1 MQTSTAHVAARPTQT
16 YWDRRFAVCAAL
28 AAAVDLLTKQLAVSM
43 LGEREIA
50 IGERLGLV
58 LVWNTGGPG
67 GYSLG
72 PTLSLLNIV
81 MTAIAVMIMSMI
93 AADLGRVHRLGAIA
107 LGIVTGGAVGNLAS
121 MVAGPAGVA
130 DFLAIH
136 LTDRSI
142 VFNVADIALWSGA
155 MMLIPVVILLLR
167 AIRTERKNKSRGTIA
182 AV

>member
-1 MQTSTAHVAARPTQT
+1 MPNSTTSVAVKAPQK
-16 YWDRRFAVCAAL
+16 YWDRRFAACAAL
-28 AAAVDLLTKQLAVSM
+28 AATVDLITKQLAVSM
-43 LGEREIA
+43 LGDREIA

-67 GYSLG
+67 GGYLG
-72 PTLSLLNIV
+72 PTLSFLNVV
-81 MTAIAVMIMSMI
+81 MTAVAVMIMSMI

-107 LGIVTGGAVGNLAS
+107 LGIVTGGAIGNLAS

-130 DFLAIH
+130 DFLALH

-155 MMLIPVVILLLR
+155 MLLIPVVILLLR
-167 AIRTERKNKSRGTIA
+167 AIRAERHNNSSIA
-182 AV
+182 TA

>member
-1 MQTSTAHVAARPTQT
+1 MPNSTTSVAIKAPQK

-28 AAAVDLLTKQLAVSM
+28 AATVDLITKQLAVSM
-43 LGEREIA
+43 LSDREIA

-67 GYSLG
+67 GAYLG
-72 PTLSLLNIV
+72 PTLSFLNVV
-81 MTAIAVMIMSMI
+81 MTATAVLIMSMI

-107 LGIVTGGAVGNLAS
+107 LGIVTGGAIGNLAS

-130 DFLAIH
+130 DFLALH

-155 MMLIPVVILLLR
+155 MLLIPVVILLLR
-167 AIRTERKNKSRGTIA
+167 AIRAERQNNSSIA
-182 AV
+182 TA